1 MEKGE
6 QQDDRVSLSMETGGK
21 TGLLENYLV
30 ISGHARITEGG
41 APELLHQLA
50 QIYLEP
56 GIEFPA
62 ANAPPGYITHIQIEH
77 VHGHGP
83 WRSNS

>member
-1 MEKGE
+1 MILNEAVR
-6 QQDDRVSLSMETGGK
+6 QALTAGK

-50 QIYLEP
+50 QVYLGP
-56 GIEFPA
+56 GSDFPPSGS
-62 ANAPPGYITHIQIEH
+62 PPGYITHIQIER